1 MVWKNGGH
9 LFSQKSNGHSHAI
22 PQTCFCDYHAVEI
35 LRKGAGA
42 DTLSQRGGYI
52 FILHGYRNYL
62 MSDKEEIGITDL
74 LLDDRQIIKS
84 LNFFNSSSIFLVSIH
99 KTTIRPPVN

>member
-1 MVWKNGGH
+1 MKLFHGNKCLTRLSGKTAVH
-9 LFSQKSNGHSHAI
+9 LKKSHDHSHAI

-35 LRKGAGA
+35 LWKGAGA

-74 LLDDRQIIKS
+74 LLDRDKLS
-84 LNFFNSSSIFLVSIH
+84 KV
-99 KTTIRPPVN
+99 

>member
-1 MVWKNGGH
+1 MSHTISNNSDHPAERSSGPQSPMVWKNGGH

-22 PQTCFCDYHAVEI
+22 PQTCFCDYHAVGI
-35 LRKGAGA
+35 SRKGAGA

-62 MSDKEEIGITDL
+62 MCDKEEIGITDL
-74 LLDDRQIIKS
+74 LLDRDKLS
-84 LNFFNSSSIFLVSIH
+84 KV
-99 KTTIRPPVN
+99 

>member
-1 MVWKNGGH
+1 MVWKKGGH

-22 PQTCFCDYHAVEI
+22 PQTCFCEHHTVEI
-35 LRKGAGA
+35 SRKGKGA

-52 FILHGYRNYL
+52 FILHGYWNYL

-74 LLDDRQIIKS
+74 LPDDRQIIKS
-84 LNFFNSSSIFLVSIH
+84 LNFFNSSSVFLVSIH